1 MKPERKLIKYSKY
14 FNEQKLFRKLKSI
27 SSRLSIQ
34 LLYYIFIL
42 FYLVSDKSVPYKTRI
57 IFIAALG
64 YLILPTDFIAD
75 IIPGLGFSDDAA
87 FIAYAISNATNYI
100 TPEIKDKATNRL
112 VKLVGHENAE
122 KVNLKDIF
130 SIDSQE

>member
-1 MKPERKLIKYSKY
+1 MKPEKKLIKYSKY
-14 FNEQKLFRKLKSI
+14 FNEQKLLKRLKSI
-27 SSRLSIQ
+27 SGRLSIQ

-100 TPEIKDKATNRL
+100 TPEIKNKAINRL
-112 VKLVGHENAE
+112 AKLVGHENAE

-130 SIDSQE
+130 SADSQE